1 MDREEFDQRVNR
13 HYEKAQEYVECLAS
27 ARTTFHC
34 MAQAYEEAVQTIIAS
49 GALTVNQA
57 GNIQAGWYDFDG
69 QDPKQFSAMGAR
81 GVGLAGGA
89 ASIAA
94 ALGAPAAAW
103 TLVGSFGTA
112 STGAA
117 IGGLSGAAASSAT
130 AAWFG
135 GGSLAVG
142 GLGMA
147 AAPFVLTG
155 IGAVA
160 GVAVLGAAVTIARS
174 RNNRN
179 QQDIDDTGRKMDIAE
194 ERMEAIQKWVSKH
207 QGEAARITKRLIKT
221 TAILEYLH
229 GQNNSSSP
237 SKSGKPCH
245 DNSNSRDCV
254 ANIGKA
260 FREAEKLV
268 PKVAQGLPHE
278 RLYLKRPSVV
288 TSIKSIHAD
297 PNSLHIVWEDPDDGE
312 SEISGYGV
320 EYNRDGFLRDG
331 ESEKEFTDKSEIT
344 LEGLRLRSEYEFT
357 ITARNSIGWG
367 EESEEFKAQTTG

>member
-1 MDREEFDQRVNR
+1 MDREAFDKRVNR
-13 HYEKAQEYVECLAS
+13 HYEKAQEYVECLAG
-27 ARTTFHC
+27 ARTTFHST
-34 MAQAYEEAVQTIIAS
+34 AQAYEEAIQALIKV
-49 GALTVNQA
+49 GALGVSQS
-57 GNIQAGWYDFDG
+57 GNIIAGWYDFDG
-69 QDPKQFSAMGAR
+69 QDPKQFSVMSAR

-94 ALGAPAAAW
+94 ALGAPVAAW
-103 TLVGSFGTA
+103 TLVGAFGTA

-117 IGGLSGAAASSAT
+117 IGGLSGAAATSAT

-160 GVAVLGAAVTIARS
+160 GLAVLGAAVTITRGV
-174 RNNRN
+174 NRN
-179 QQDIDDTGRKMDIAE
+179 RQEKIDDAVRKMDVAE
-194 ERMEAIQKWVSKH
+194 ERMEANQKWVSKH
-207 QGEAARITKRLIKT
+207 QDEAARINEKLIKT

-229 GQNNSSSP
+229 GQGNSSLS
-237 SKSGKPCH
+237 SNTGKSCH
-245 DNSNSRDCV
+245 NNSNSCDCV
-254 ANIGKA
+254 TNIGEA
-260 FREAEKLV
+260 LREGEDLV
-268 PKVAQGLPHE
+268 QEMEEGLPYDII
-278 RLYLKRPSVV
+278 YLGRPSAV
-288 TSIKSIHAD
+288 TSIKSIHAE

-331 ESEKEFTDKSEIT
+331 KSEKKFTDEPEST
-344 LEGLRLRSEYEFT
+344 LEGLSIKSEYEFT
-357 ITARNSIGWG
+357 ITARNPIGWG